1 MHAPQMKTDSK
12 AEPGVQP
19 LRERL
24 RAQTAGAIMGAAEAV
39 FAAQGLR
46 DARMEEI
53 AARAAVSVGTLYNHF
68 KDREALLSSLLEARR
83 IELIDALDAAL
94 ASGSSAP
101 FPNQLELFTA
111 TLLDHFQTHRPFLT
125 LVLEGEHQ
133 RGLPTSKAGAMLEI
147 YKRAQSLMTRGLRKK
162 ALRTQGSDLWTAL
175 YMGAVRGVLVN
186 ALFDESKRPLGERAP
201 EVVQFFLKGAGV

>member
-1 MHAPQMKTDSK
+1 MQP
-12 AEPGVQP
+12 P
-19 LRERL
+19 LRERQ
-24 RAQTAGAIMGAAEAV
+24 RVQTSGAIMSAAEAV

-46 DARMEEI
+46 AARMEEI
-53 AARAAVSVGTLYNHF
+53 AARAGVSVGTLYNHF
-68 KDREALLSSLLEARR
+68 KDREALLCSLLEARGL
-83 IELIDALDAAL
+83 ELIGALDAAL
-94 ASGSSAP
+94 ESGGSAP

-133 RGLPTSKAGAMLEI
+133 RGLPTSRNAAMLEI
-147 YKRAQSLMTRGLRKK
+147 YKRAQSLMVRGLRKK